1 MRAVVTRTQGTVE
14 VTETPTP
21 TPGPDEVLVRVAA
34 ATLNPVDLAIVGHGF
49 GEGLAHLA
57 STGLGWDLAGTI
69 EKVGEEVGEQAAVRR
84 PELTPGTRVAAVHH
98 GFDKPLGALAEH
110 AVVPASAV
118 ALVPDGLDDV
128 RAASLPLNVLTAAQA
143 VDLLDGRE
151 PGTLLV
157 TGAAGAVG
165 GWALTFARERGWD
178 VLGLARE
185 GDRAFVE
192 AQGARLVT
200 GLGGLTVD
208 AVLDA
213 ATLPGV
219 VDALRDGGLY
229 VGVLPAFPLG
239 TDRDV
244 TVTAVGVEADGARL
258 TGLLERA
265 AAGELPVR
273 VAASYGLGDV
283 EQAVATL
290 RAGGVRG
297 RVVVTM

>member
-1 MRAVVTRTQGTVE
+1 MRAAVTRTQGTVE
-14 VTETPTP
+14 LIETPTP
-21 TPGPDEVLVRVAA
+21 ALGPDEVLVRVAA

-69 EKVGEEVGEQAAVRR
+69 EEVGEQAAVRR
-84 PELTPGTRVAAVHH
+84 PDLTPGTRVAAVHH
-98 GFDKPLGALAEH
+98 GFDKPLGALAEL

-128 RAASLPLNVLTAAQA
+128 PAASLPLNVLTAAQA

-151 PGTLLV
+151 TGTLLV

-165 GWALTFARERGWD
+165 GWALTFARERGWE

-200 GLGGLTVD
+200 GLDGLTVD

-229 VGVLPAFPLG
+229 VGVLPAFPLV

-244 TVTAVGVEADGARL
+244 TVTAVGVEADGGRL

-283 EQAVATL
+283 EHAVATL